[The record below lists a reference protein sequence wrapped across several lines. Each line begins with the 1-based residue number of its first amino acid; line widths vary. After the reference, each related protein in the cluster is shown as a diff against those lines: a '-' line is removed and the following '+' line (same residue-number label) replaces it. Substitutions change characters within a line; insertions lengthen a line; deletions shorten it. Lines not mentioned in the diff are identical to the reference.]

1 MAKHF
6 QFRIGATVSLLLYY
20 MQVMQVNFQFLF
32 KNQEIKVDK
41 MIFKV

>member
-6 QFRIGATVSLLLYY
+6 QFRIGATVLLLLYY